1 MPPQESR
8 PCRWYQYRLRTL
20 LLLIALTAVGISVFQ
35 AYIQPFR
42 AQRRAA
48 EHLASLGAQIEY
60 QPGAPAWLR
69 AFAGEDRFLDV
80 VMVHLE
86 RRRFDDDDL
95 AVLAD
100 LPRLERLYL
109 ASTPLTDEGLRHVA
123 RLGRLRRMSLWDTRI
138 TDEGV
143 AHLAGLTELE
153 VLDIK
158 THGLTEAAL
167 ESFRN
172 HPNLTRLLHY
182 IPLGD
187 AGIDALGSMR
197 RLRVE
202 HLACTDVTDEG
213 LGLLARLWPLVSLDI
228 NSVHVTD
235 AGLAHVS
242 RLERLQRLTLRGCAA
257 TDDGIV
263 RLATRRALE
272 SLGLIDVPVT
282 DACLPALAHDPHL
295 TSLTVQNTN
304 VTFGEVARHFGP
316 RATRLVIGRHIM
328 NLSSHSLSIMLTGP
342 TDADVEHLRHFPNVV
357 SLSITRRTK
366 QASEGENASS
376 GLDFQLARAEW
387 LPRLSRLRTLELNSP
402 LDDQDAAMLGRLRQ
416 LHRLDLAGRVHVSPD
431 GLMRLVRLDALEH
444 LTMRSCGLTDDHL
457 AFLAEMPQLQV
468 LEIPGNRITR
478 AGIEHLSNLSKLRR
492 LNVSYCPE
500 IDDEA
505 FERISRL
512 ESLEGLSAQMTQ
524 VTDAGLAYLFDM
536 PHLRDVTVLGSRAT
550 RIGLGALRGALPT
563 QGGSVY

>member
-1 MPPQESR
+1 MCVILAVSKNRKPHHAATREMPSQESR
-8 PCRWYQYRLRTL
+8 PYRWYQYRLRTL

-35 AYIQPFR
+35 AYIEPFR

-60 QPGAPAWLR
+60 RPGAPAWLR
-69 AFAGEDRFLDV
+69 AIAGEDRFLDV

-123 RLGRLRRMSLWDTRI
+123 RLGRLRRMSLWNTRI

-167 ESFRN
+167 ESFRD

-213 LGLLARLWPLVSLDI
+213 LSLLARLWPLESLDI
-228 NSVHVTD
+228 NSEHVTD

-242 RLERLQRLTLRGCAA
+242 RLERLERLTLRGCAA

-263 RLATRRALE
+263 RLATRRALG

-282 DACLPALAHDPHL
+282 DACLPALAHNPHL
-295 TSLTVQNTN
+295 ASLTLQNTN

-316 RATRLVIGRHIM
+316 RATRLVIGEARGERVEQFPVGH
-328 NLSSHSLSIMLTGP
+328 
-342 TDADVEHLRHFPNVV
+342 ADGGDRRR
-357 SLSITRRTK
+357 RRTPAALP
-366 QASEGENASS
+366 QRGVAQHHQPDETSVGGERASA
-376 GLDFQLARAEW
+376 GLDFKLARAEW
-387 LPRLSRLRTLELNSP
+387 LPRLSQLRTLELNSP

-431 GLMRLVRLDALEH
+431 GLMPLVRLDAWN
-444 LTMRSCGLTDDHL
+444 T
-457 AFLAEMPQLQV
+457 
-468 LEIPGNRITR
+468 
-478 AGIEHLSNLSKLRR
+478 
-492 LNVSYCPE
+492 
-500 IDDEA
+500 
-505 FERISRL
+505 
-512 ESLEGLSAQMTQ
+512 
-524 VTDAGLAYLFDM
+524 
-536 PHLRDVTVLGSRAT
+536 
-550 RIGLGALRGALPT
+550 
-563 QGGSVY
+563 